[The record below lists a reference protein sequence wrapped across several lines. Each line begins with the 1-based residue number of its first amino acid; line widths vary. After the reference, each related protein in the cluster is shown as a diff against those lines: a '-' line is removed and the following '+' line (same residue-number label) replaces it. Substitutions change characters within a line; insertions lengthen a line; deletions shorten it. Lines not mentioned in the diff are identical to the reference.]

1 VTVWR
6 DGGPA
11 NGPELRPGAA
21 RFPREEATLSRS
33 TPDDIAVAQLAGAV
47 SYART
52 QGMSREQAIAH
63 LHEITTRPDLLAH
76 AAGIKAG
83 AGKANPMS
91 YWPWDLADARILVD
105 AGADREL
112 LRRWI
117 AQGIDNVRRRWAQGP
132 VTKPDPA
139 KVDAVYREVTEGLS

>member
-1 VTVWR
+1 MA
-6 DGGPA
+6 G
-11 NGPELRPGAA
+11 
-21 RFPREEATLSRS
+21 S
-33 TPDDIAVAQLAGAV
+33 TPDDIACAQLAGAV

-52 QGMSREQAIAH
+52 QGMSREAAIAH
-63 LHEITTRPDLLAH
+63 LHEITTRPDLLAR

-91 YWPWDLADARILVD
+91 YWPWDLADARLLVD